1 MRVVTHNQPDR
12 LIMSGAPNENMVQTH
27 LTLLNVFQYLNGR
40 YTYFYPLKKF
50 LLFGFPSWKFSDPKI
65 IAIKRAF
72 SKISARKKA
81 PENSSWPL

>member
-50 LLFGFPSWKFSDPKI
+50 PLFGFPG
-65 IAIKRAF
+65 
-72 SKISARKKA
+72 
-81 PENSSWPL
+81 

>member
-12 LIMSGAPNENMVQTH
+12 LIMSGAPNDNMVQTH

-50 LLFGFPSWKFSDPKI
+50 LLFGFPG
-65 IAIKRAF
+65 
-72 SKISARKKA
+72 
-81 PENSSWPL
+81 